1 MGRGKRISEWPGN
14 IHFRQVINK
23 YRDEYHQCSRKE
35 KVKVA
40 NSVLEDIT
48 AIGGRFLHQIK
59 GDKWEEVDY
68 ERAIEKACQA
78 LREKEKSRPP
88 ETSPFGHAGGAA
100 AAAATAKMK
109 PPKAPPSARPGTAQ
123 RRPAKAVLAMKKRK
137 GKLKA
142 SNKTKNNQSN
152 NSSTSNHPHRSR
164 EDQSTSTEE
173 STSADESGNEEQS
186 GEEESDSEVEEE
198 ESSGDVLPSPRH
210 LSDERMIPLLE
221 EFAEKHGHCA
231 VAPWDCLNSSSSAPP
246 RRAKAAKHDQHDK
259 ADAGVD
265 KNDDEQVL
273 ANWCTVQRQIYR
285 EIESGY
291 RDGSAAEKDR
301 IKKLTKLGFTWDY
314 EAWHWE
320 QSFKLLQDELN
331 RGAETRQGLSDEAL
345 LWIRQ
350 QRELGK
356 RGMPLDPDQRAK
368 RLKSIDV
375 FII

>member
-1 MGRGKRISEWPGN
+1 MRVG
-14 IHFRQVINK
+14 VI
-23 YRDEYHQCSRKE
+23 
-35 KVKVA
+35 
-40 NSVLEDIT
+40 L
-48 AIGGRFLHQIK
+48 RFLHQIK

-88 ETSPFGHAGGAA
+88 ETSPFGNAGGAA
-100 AAAATAKMK
+100 AATAAAKMK
-109 PPKAPPSARPGTAQ
+109 PPKAPPSARPATAQ
-123 RRPAKAVLAMKKRK
+123 RRPAKAVLAMKKLN

-142 SNKTKNNQSN
+142 GNNTKNSQSN
-152 NSSTSNHPHRSR
+152 NSSATNLPHRSR
-164 EDQSTSTEE
+164 EDQSTTTEE

-186 GEEESDSEVEEE
+186 GEEESDSEVEA
-198 ESSGDVLPSPRH
+198 SSGDPLPSPRH

-221 EFAEKHGHCA
+221 KFAEKHGHCA
-231 VAPWDCLNSSSSAPP
+231 VAPWDCLTSSSSSAPK
-246 RRAKAAKHDQHDK
+246 AKAAKHDQ

-265 KNDDEQVL
+265 NNDDEQVL
-273 ANWCTVQRQIYR
+273 TNWCTAQRQIYR

-291 RDGSAAEKDR
+291 REGSAAEKDR
-301 IKKLTKLGFTWDY
+301 IEKLTKLGFVWDY

-320 QSFKLLQDELN
+320 QSFKSLQDELN
-331 RGAETRQGLSDEAL
+331 KGAETRQGLSDEAL
-345 LWIRQ
+345 LWIRE